1 MKKLDAFI
9 IFWAAT
15 FAILFFIIGIFFKI
29 LASAFYAILNSIV
42 SILKISGVALLSIV
56 TLFLLYG
63 IVEETVNSSLGRAL
77 ALFGILVIEVVV
89 GTVFILGISS
99 FVLTFILMFLE
110 CIVGIIIFILKS
122 ISQILDWISDACE
135 KIYKKLLTII
145 VSRLDKY

>member
-1 MKKLDAFI
+1 MDAFI

-15 FAILFFIIGIFFKI
+15 FAILFFIIGIFFKV
-29 LASAFYAILNSIV
+29 LASTFYAILNSIV
-42 SILKISGVALLSIV
+42 SILKISGVILLSIV

-63 IVEETVNSSLGRAL
+63 IVEEAVMSSFGRAL

-99 FVLTFILMFLE
+99 FVLTFILMVLE

-135 KIYKKLLTII
+135 KIYKKLLMVI

>member
-42 SILKISGVALLSIV
+42 SILKISGFILLAIV

-135 KIYKKLLTII
+135 KIYKKLLMVI

>member
-42 SILKISGVALLSIV
+42 SILKISGFILLAIV

-122 ISQILDWISDACE
+122 ISQILDWISDGCE
-135 KIYKKLLTII
+135 KIYKKLLMVI

>member
-42 SILKISGVALLSIV
+42 SILKISGFILLAIV

-63 IVEETVNSSLGRAL
+63 IVEETVNSSFGRAL

-89 GTVFILGISS
+89 GTVFILRISS

-135 KIYKKLLTII
+135 KIYKKLLMVI

>member
-42 SILKISGVALLSIV
+42 SILKISGVTLLSIV

-89 GTVFILGISS
+89 GTVFILRISS

-135 KIYKKLLTII
+135 KIYKKLLMVI

>member
-42 SILKISGVALLSIV
+42 SILKISGFILLAIV

-89 GTVFILGISS
+89 GTVFILRISS

-135 KIYKKLLTII
+135 KIYKKLLMVI

>member
-63 IVEETVNSSLGRAL
+63 IVEETVNSSFGRAL

-135 KIYKKLLTII
+135 KIYKKLLMVI

>member
-42 SILKISGVALLSIV
+42 SILKISGVTLLSIV

-63 IVEETVNSSLGRAL
+63 IVEETVNSSFGRAL

-135 KIYKKLLTII
+135 KIYKKLLMVI

>member
-1 MKKLDAFI
+1 MLYYSLLLEF
-9 IFWAAT
+9 
-15 FAILFFIIGIFFKI
+15 FFKI

-42 SILKISGVALLSIV
+42 SILKISGVTLLSIV

-63 IVEETVNSSLGRAL
+63 IVEETVNSSFGRAL

-135 KIYKKLLTII
+135 KIYKKIDKAPMLNYNII
-145 VSRLDKY
+145 KLRQFCP

>member
-42 SILKISGVALLSIV
+42 SILKISGVTLLSIV

-135 KIYKKLLTII
+135 KIYKKLLMVI